1 MEDASRGFPGRWAMN
16 VGMLWLDVE
25 KETDLRD
32 RLARAADYYAAKYGR
47 RATLC
52 LVHPETAG
60 EDPPASVADL
70 AVRVRPDVLRK
81 HFWIGMEET
90 S

>member
-1 MEDASRGFPGRWAMN
+1 MN

-25 KETDLRD
+25 KGSDLCD
-32 RLARAADYYAAKYGR
+32 RLSRAADYYAAKYGR

-60 EDPPASVADL
+60 EDPPATVADL
-70 AVRVRPDVLRK
+70 AVRVRPDVLRM
-81 HFWIGMEET
+81 HFWIGVEEAGGEG